1 MELLQLRYFYDSANM
16 GSLAKTASKHMVP
29 ASSVSASIKRLEE
42 ELGFKVFDRTAN
54 RIRLNENGRQLLRS
68 LNVVFN
74 ELDRLVDNAS
84 TISDDER
91 EIWILVKAIRAEMT
105 DRIISYKKQN
115 ISAKFK
121 IVSDFNEKNFDHY
134 DVVIDTMHKCY
145 KDFSW
150 IELCSQAICIYTDP
164 DNPLA
169 EKELR
174 LRDLKEMPFAS
185 MSQYGNQY
193 RRFTEACAKK
203 GFTPIL
209 SAQINDIACFVKL
222 IESGIALGVAS
233 DRSLCTQYEP
243 RIQKLNVIDF
253 KEHQTVYL
261 YYKSRNAVGGLERF
275 IDFLRNSF

>member
-16 GSLAKTASKHMVP
+16 GSIAKTADKHMVP

-54 RIRLNENGRQLLRS
+54 RIRLNENGKQLLRS

-91 EIWILVKAIRAEMT
+91 EIWILVKAIRSEMT
-105 DRIISYKKQN
+105 DRIIAYKKQN
-115 ISAKFK
+115 TSAKFK
-121 IVSDFNEKNFDHY
+121 IVSDFNEKNFDRY
-134 DVVIDTMHKCY
+134 DVVIDTMHKSY

-150 IELCSQAICIYTDP
+150 IELCSQAICIYADP
-164 DNPLA
+164 DSPLA
-169 EKELR
+169 GKELR
-174 LRDLKEMPFAS
+174 LRDLKEMPFATI
-185 MSQYGNQY
+185 SQYGNQY

-222 IESGIALGVAS
+222 IESGIALGVVS
-233 DRSLCTQYEP
+233 DRLLSTQYET
-243 RIQKLNVIDF
+243 RIQKLNVTDF

-261 YYKSRNAVGGLERF
+261 YYKSRNAVGGLKRF

>member
-16 GSLAKTASKHMVP
+16 GSLAKAANKHMVP

-54 RIRLNENGRQLLRS
+54 RIRLNENGWQLLRS

-84 TISDDER
+84 TLPDDER

-105 DRIISYKKQN
+105 DLIISYKKQN
-115 ISAKFK
+115 ASAKFK
-121 IVSDFNEKNFDHY
+121 IVFDFNEKNLDHY
-134 DVVIDTMHKCY
+134 DVIIDTMHMCY

-150 IELCSQAICIYTDP
+150 VELCSQAIGIYADP

-169 EKELR
+169 EQELR
-174 LRDLKEMPFAS
+174 LLDLKEMPFVS

-193 RRFTEACAKK
+193 RRLAKSCAKE

-209 SAQINDIACFVKL
+209 SAQINDIACFVRL
-222 IESGIALGVAS
+222 IESGIALGVVGE
-233 DRSLCTQYEP
+233 RSLRMQYET
-243 RIQKLNVIDF
+243 RIQKLNVTDF

-261 YYKSRNAVGGLERF
+261 YYKSRNAVGGVKRF